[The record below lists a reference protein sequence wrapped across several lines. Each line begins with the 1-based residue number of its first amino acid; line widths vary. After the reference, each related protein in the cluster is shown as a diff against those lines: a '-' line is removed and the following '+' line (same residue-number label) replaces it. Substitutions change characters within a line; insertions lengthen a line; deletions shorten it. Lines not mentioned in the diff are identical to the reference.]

1 MMFFL
6 PERGLRIRET
16 DTRCQHQC
24 STHFQSWFWS
34 WWSSLQFILGTS
46 HCILFPRVRTRD
58 GWVGSANATS
68 VAGWIIIDLTGPMAR
83 SFFLVP
89 ELCRQVTWHWA
100 ISNFQSTNKSSFLFV
115 LVSFR
120 ASDQYFTASAI
131 IFPNAAH
138 IKPHLASCAPRCSA
152 KNPNFQIK
160 SAVLYHLKDALLSRK
175 KGNKPSVWRD
185 SNAQPFVH
193 QTCAL
198 LLCCCS
204 GNT

>member
-6 PERGLRIRET
+6 PERGLRIRDT
-16 DTRCQHQC
+16 DTRCQHPC

-34 WWSSLQFILGTS
+34 WWSSLQFILDAS
-46 HCILFPRVRTRD
+46 HCNLFPNVRTRD

-83 SFFLVP
+83 SFFLAP

-131 IFPNAAH
+131 ISNEVPSDVN
-138 IKPHLASCAPRCSA
+138 ISVDGSTYPRWKMSC
-152 KNPNFQIK
+152 FQK
-160 SAVLYHLKDALLSRK
+160 QKLFLDLWKT
-175 KGNKPSVWRD
+175 
-185 SNAQPFVH
+185 Q
-193 QTCAL
+193 
-198 LLCCCS
+198 
-204 GNT
+204 